1 MAETFGHYLAVQG
14 VVQKKELGKFANS
27 WGVSEKRKIR
37 GNFSVFVCLFVCKY
51 VCVCECV

>member
-1 MAETFGHYLAVQG
+1 MAGTFGHYLAVQG

-27 WGVSEKRKIR
+27 REVSEKRKVR